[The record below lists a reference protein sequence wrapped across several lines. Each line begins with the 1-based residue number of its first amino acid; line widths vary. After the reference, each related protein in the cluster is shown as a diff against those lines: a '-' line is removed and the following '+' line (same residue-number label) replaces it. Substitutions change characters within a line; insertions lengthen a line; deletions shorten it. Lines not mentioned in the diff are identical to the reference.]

1 MSLHIKE
8 QKAHEEASRLELE
21 HQRKA
26 RSGRHSSGHK
36 YVRYGVRRA
45 FFVLWEVYE
54 HYPTQRPRVRDDV

>member
-21 HQRKA
+21 QQKKA
-26 RSGRHSSGHK
+26 QSRRHSSGHK
-36 YVRYGVRRA
+36 YLRYGVRRA

-54 HYPTQRPRVRDDV
+54 HSPYARPRV